1 MIFAIGSEN
10 QAKLKACHQAVKK
23 VQLKYPGLFLSK
35 VEFTAIK
42 AQSSVSDMPL
52 TQNEILNGARNRAF
66 FTYKNL
72 KENNP
77 VDFAI
82 GMEGGV
88 YLTKEIDQ
96 KSDQAILQNW
106 VYIYNGQKGYFG
118 CSAGIPLPP
127 SISRPLFEQNIE
139 LAEVIDNASGQED
152 VRSKNGAFGILT
164 NDLYTRSDAFEQA
177 VINALIPFFNTNY
190 Y

>member
-1 MIFAIGSEN
+1 
-10 QAKLKACHQAVKK
+10 
-23 VQLKYPGLFLSK
+23 
-35 VEFTAIK
+35 
-42 AQSSVSDMPL
+42 MPL
-52 TQNEILNGARNRAF
+52 TQHEILNGARNRAF
-66 FTYKNL
+66 FTYKNIT
-72 KENNP
+72 KSNP
-77 VDFAI
+77 IDFAI

-88 YLTKEIDQ
+88 YLTNEIDQ
-96 KSDQAILQNW
+96 NSDQAILQNW

-127 SISRPLFEQNIE
+127 AISRPLFEQYME
-139 LAEVIDNASGQED
+139 LAEVIDRASGKED
-152 VRSKNGAFGILT
+152 VRSKNGAFGVLT